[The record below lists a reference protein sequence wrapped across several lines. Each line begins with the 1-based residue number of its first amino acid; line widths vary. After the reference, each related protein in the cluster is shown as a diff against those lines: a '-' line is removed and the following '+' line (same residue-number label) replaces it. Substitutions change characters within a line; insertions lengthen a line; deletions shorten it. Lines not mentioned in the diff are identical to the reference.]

1 MGNRTTATAG
11 NQWRGLS
18 GQLRPATHHRQE
30 DGLVLL
36 PRLLKRLIAPRVP
49 IHLQAGR
56 CGLQE
61 RCTAFSQGETK
72 TRSSKHHSSKVAY
85 AMLPGCVRAA
95 AGRATLPRPGGWCG
109 PPRKRRRRPLP
120 CSSLLAAAQAALLL
134 VKWSDP
140 RVVFGAKKPR
150 VGHSGERSHYGSASQ
165 LHDKV

>member
-1 MGNRTTATAG
+1 M
-11 NQWRGLS
+11 GLS
-18 GQLRPATHHRQE
+18 SCRAFSNASSPHGYQSTFRQD
-30 DGLVLL
+30 DG
-36 PRLLKRLIAPRVP
+36 
-49 IHLQAGR
+49 G
-56 CGLQE
+56 
-61 RCTAFSQGETK
+61 CTALSLGETK

-109 PPRKRRRRPLP
+109 PPRQRRRRPLP

-134 VKWSDP
+134 VKWRDP

-150 VGHSGERSHYGSASQ
+150 VGHSGERSHYGSAAQ